1 MSFLKNR
8 AKNSFVFTSDDEQ
21 SIVAPAVTFI
31 GLSITDNGGNT
42 QISSAG
48 VHGLTTGGAA
58 GYDVYVSWAGGTG
71 VDGFY
76 TVLTVD
82 DTDSVTIDLPYDAG
96 LGTPTIAVINT
107 KVEVARMS
115 IPAGVFSTAGG
126 IYESVTHFL
135 GASGVGNKDLSV
147 ETSAGVFASLPG
159 ASINLVEGMIFQCG
173 IATGLSGSQ
182 RRCNAGAFGFAG
194 AVTTQGVSLNVP
206 DIDLDMDIM
215 VFITPLIA
223 DKYTKFTDMFFRVV
237 KP

>member
-8 AKNSFVFTSDDEQ
+8 AKNSFVFTSEDEQ

-58 GYDVYVSWAGGTG
+58 GYDVYVSWSGGTG

-82 DTDSVTIDLPYDAG
+82 DTDSVTIDLPYAVG
-96 LGTPTIAVINT
+96 LGTPTVAVIGT
-107 KVEVARMS
+107 EVEVSRMT
-115 IPAGVFSTAGG
+115 IPAGVMEIAGSFFKFAALNKMVAQHTGRTISIYINDVFMFSDIPASNFLRSIVG
-126 IYESVTHFL
+126 VTGF
-135 GASGVGNKDLSV
+135 
-147 ETSAGVFASLPG
+147 
-159 ASINLVEGMIFQCG
+159 
-173 IATGLSGSQ
+173 ATGANGAQFVTSPSPRGLYSGSST
-182 RRCNAGAFGFAG
+182 NDAYAFSIADIGAAF
-194 AVTTQGVSLNVP
+194 
-206 DIDLDMDIM
+206 DISIT
-215 VFITPLIA
+215 ITPTVA
-223 DKYTKFTDMFFRVV
+223 DKFTSSGQMYFEVV